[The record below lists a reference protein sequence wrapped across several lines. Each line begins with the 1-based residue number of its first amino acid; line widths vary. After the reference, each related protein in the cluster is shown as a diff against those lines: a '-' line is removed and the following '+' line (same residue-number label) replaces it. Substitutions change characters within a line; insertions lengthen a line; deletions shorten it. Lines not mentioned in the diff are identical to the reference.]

1 MTAPAASD
9 AAKKNGPF
17 HAPEGIER
25 AAVMALR
32 FR

>member
-9 AAKKNGPF
+9 SAKRNGPF
-17 HAPEGIER
+17 HPPEGIER
-25 AAVMALR
+25 AAVRTLC